1 MPLSPKKGATS
12 VPGTGKTVEDGG
24 NYSTFSFQDT
34 KSIDLIRLTKTTT
47 GRIQFKVLPSC
58 LAKSSDFGSAL
69 LKYYVN
75 VQVFNVLLK

>member
-1 MPLSPKKGATS
+1 MGL
-12 VPGTGKTVEDGG
+12 VQE
-24 NYSTFSFQDT
+24 NEN
-34 KSIDLIRLTKTTT
+34 T

-69 LKYYVN
+69 FKYYVN

>member
-1 MPLSPKKGATS
+1 MTFYCLGLYGGGDYYVIPEEGLCNNLLLHSGPIFSLLS
-12 VPGTGKTVEDGG
+12 
-24 NYSTFSFQDT
+24 FH
-34 KSIDLIRLTKTTT
+34 IT

-58 LAKSSDFGSAL
+58 LAKSSDFGSTF